1 MVSYSM
7 WMNVQAQ
14 HKIVDKDFLP
24 SESYGLT
31 HELLLD
37 LRGSEE
43 SSFCRAASHSPYLK
57 TVLIWGQQ
65 SLHCGSK
72 YF

>member
-1 MVSYSM
+1 
-7 WMNVQAQ
+7 MNVQAQ

-31 HELLLD
+31 HELLRD

-43 SSFCRAASHSPYLK
+43 SCFCRAASHSPYLK
-57 TVLIWGQQ
+57 TVLI
-65 SLHCGSK
+65 
-72 YF
+72 